1 MPPVAALHRGDA
13 TRTPMS
19 DDRRRDGSKPSF
31 SELDKRRR
39 ERRNR
44 GDGDRPRGP
53 KRARDRAEKTYRAA
67 LEKAFEEGRVEEFA
81 ATLTRAAEKRLPLSD
96 PPGKGPRPPAE
107 SGEPREPAQA
117 PLPPARPEEL
127 AAEEKQRAA
136 ARKELAK
143 RRELQ
148 KKIREA
154 IDPKEVTAA
163 VDLYLAKFGSLPRD
177 FELLEKALHHRST
190 EVLLLA
196 LRALEERL
204 QSEKPRRSRSLSMRL
219 ALLEDTHDDDDVRE
233 IAAALRK
240 AL

>member
-1 MPPVAALHRGDA
+1 
-13 TRTPMS
+13 MS

-39 ERRNR
+39 ERRSR
-44 GDGDRPRGP
+44 GDSDRPPGS
-53 KRARDRAEKTYRAA
+53 KRAHDRAEKTYRAA

-81 ATLTRAAEKRLPLSD
+81 ATLSRGAEHRLPRTD
-96 PPGKGPRPPAE
+96 RPAPGPRAPAE
-107 SGEPREPAQA
+107 TGEPREPAQA
-117 PLPPARPEEL
+117 PLPPTPPEEL
-127 AAEEKQRAA
+127 AAEERRRAA
-136 ARKELAK
+136 ARKEQSK

-154 IDPKEVTAA
+154 IAPSDVTAA
-163 VDLYLAKFGSLPRD
+163 VDAYLAKYGSLPRD
-177 FELLEKALHHRST
+177 FELLEKALHHRSS

-196 LRALEERL
+196 LQALEERL
-204 QSEKPRRSRSLSMRL
+204 KSEKPRRSRSLSMRL

-233 IAAALRK
+233 LAEALRK